1 MRSLANRKMY
11 FCSRNIL
18 ALLILSM
25 TALATSMPANAFT
38 CDDVRGLS
46 TAQQNYW
53 SKRLHL
59 SSEQRHIIW
68 VACYRNYQSQTREIV
83 RR

>member
-1 MRSLANRKMY
+1 MS
-11 FCSRNIL
+11 FCSGNIL
-18 ALLILSM
+18 ALLILTMSVF
-25 TALATSMPANAFT
+25 AISMPANAFT

-68 VACYRNYQSQTREIV
+68 VACYRDYRPPAQELV

>member
-1 MRSLANRKMY
+1 MRSLITPRMS
-11 FCSRNIL
+11 FCSKNVA
-18 ALLILSM
+18 ALLILTV
-25 TALATSMPANAFT
+25 TALAISMPAKAVT

-59 SSEQRHIIW
+59 SSEERHFIW
-68 VACYRNYQSQTREIV
+68 VACYRDYRSPAQELV